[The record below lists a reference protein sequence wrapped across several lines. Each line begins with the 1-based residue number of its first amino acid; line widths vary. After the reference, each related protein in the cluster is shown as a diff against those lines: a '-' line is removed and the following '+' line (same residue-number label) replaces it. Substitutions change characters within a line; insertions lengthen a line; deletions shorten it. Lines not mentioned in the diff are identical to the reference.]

1 MATLSDIKNQ
11 FAQNSL
17 SNPKEKTP
25 YALLTDNQRQTAMA
39 RYQYEQEQKEKNQGG
54 FFGGIGY
61 AFEKIG
67 LGFLQS
73 IEGIWDFAAGGLAD
87 LFGAHD
93 WAEKQIANDWVNYN
107 HADEWFN
114 PSEGWQ
120 FVGDVAGGIG
130 TSLPAIATV
139 AAAAAITFFSGGTL
153 SPVAAGL
160 IGGVVAGFGAAG
172 TATKEAYNETGELTG
187 ATWGYGALSGFTEG
201 VMEGVTDAIGFG
213 VGSIT
218 KNIAKSTAKEGAK
231 TVGKQIAKSAARK
244 TFGKV
249 VLESFLSEAFE
260 EGVQELIDPVWKR
273 ITYDPNAENATFQQV
288 AYAALVGGLSG
299 AIMGGADVSVRNSI
313 NYFSGSKINGKGG
326 ANGVISLAE
335 TIAQTE
341 GVNQSGN
348 AQVDFVVDTLS
359 ELQESLK
366 KTNGEVKTA
375 KQKMLVGI
383 LSKANTAAP
392 LSIVVS
398 QNADA
403 IVHDAETTA
412 QRLNDIGYKTSKGET
427 VTAEMLKQGVT
438 GERGTREYRKSLSM
452 AMKTN
457 EALRTVAV
465 MSAAGQLNMDAAQ
478 FQQST
483 LRGEQLATQADLN
496 HFVETATD
504 AQKRDV
510 GERLGITDW
519 ATVTADEL
527 KSRIVDFS
535 TNGGL
540 DQYISERKQVK
551 KLSELEISKK
561 GLPKYVGSITQD
573 GAVRYKFGDASVA
586 IVKNGD
592 TYLVYDYASDVISK
606 PLSKKEANRVIK
618 EIYAAS
624 AVSATNADVQAATE
638 TTETAQ
644 QQTQSEK
651 QTAELD
657 AFAREHVPDYKKIVG
672 AQQQAVRQTL
682 RQARAAGVTEADQI
696 LYASVAARSGAN
708 IEFVSAETLG
718 ANADAGYS
726 LKDGKILVNREIA
739 NNPKARTAAKILLH
753 EFTHGMIHKGYAVKG
768 KKGKKH
774 LENRVLNDFFTT
786 AIKGLSAEQQ
796 IEILTPYVE
805 RHGVKMQDFINGKVD
820 ISLDTYIELREE
832 LAAHFVERELGN
844 AAVLKR
850 IISDKPTFKDKLL
863 SFLKK
868 SKSDY
873 AANEKLSRAANALL
887 KKYQNFFNKY
897 ATQTRFSP
905 TITNDLSV
913 RKQSD
918 ATTETDTGTRHAL
931 REALG
936 KLGEYNELRKRHIES
951 REGDTVSRN
960 YDDIMD
966 FIKSSDRVSPVKRL
980 HIGIVNDSTADM
992 VKRKTGID
1000 IQGYDFVL
1008 ASNFIAHIFD
1018 SHGTTRTEAP
1028 RHQIPVTYKNIEN
1041 IIETVIEPTDVTRVS
1056 DKNGVALKFTK
1067 EIDGKNVALT
1077 ITSTKKSTLTLKSA
1091 WIVENSEGRTP
1102 SASAET
1108 LAGTSE
1114 TSGRNLTTD
1123 SISENSEN
1131 VNRNGKKSGKKRYA
1145 LSVDGENIAG
1155 EVEQTKNLV
1164 ALHNLSETSLL
1175 KVLQL
1180 GGFPMPS
1187 IAVTRVD
1194 MGHTEYGDITVVFGK
1209 ETIDPQRDS
1218 RNKVYAR
1225 DGWTPTAPKIEYKT
1239 NDKVQSKIQKK
1250 HYELAHKVGYDA
1262 ARPLYNFANDMERQ
1276 LEFYGGEIAL
1286 IGSLYDN
1293 TELMNLFL
1301 VDTGGEFI
1309 KPIYREIRSELS
1321 AAEITYREQII
1332 DALGK
1337 DFLSAWD
1344 STKDRKAFI
1353 SLHKQKIVNALA
1365 SIMQGKESIEE
1376 TRANI
1381 SQNFS
1386 TFALGNILNKATL
1399 FMKDGGISVRSEID
1413 SKATQ
1418 ETIRKATNKQK
1429 YVAWID
1435 NLFGGIE
1442 EKTGIYNGRDPYTA
1456 SGNRRSFEALHYEYT
1471 LENMVEAMSE
1481 KGEKGNSSWHGLTLG
1496 QLQAKLS
1503 KEFKSID
1510 EIRLNSEKLT
1520 VKDEAAHE
1528 QFSETARLM
1537 LNEITGEM
1545 VDKNRFSDDV
1555 AYWQALD
1562 GAQMVIGE
1570 IADNKLFTLDK
1581 IAAFMKREYSTSYRY
1596 NESIGNK
1603 ILGLF
1608 AYVQTENSTD
1618 YFEAKPRRAVAF
1630 SEIKSVLIP
1639 ETASEKLIKQLSD
1652 RGIPYQV
1659 YDSSENARTNAV
1671 QQMDGV
1677 RFALS
1682 ETDSQGSTLSKAQ
1695 REFFKNS
1702 KFTDRDGHLL
1712 TLYHQTAA
1720 EFTVFDT
1727 SLKGAGQHDYLTPF
1741 GIFMKPSSKNIGLNG
1756 DIQMALY
1763 ANVTNPI
1770 EFTDRAALESYLRET
1785 AGFGKE
1791 IDGIINLDAEYK
1803 AKSDTAENRYMELA
1817 TKAYKDPENQILQS
1831 QLSAAER
1838 EWSSIID
1845 EWGTAFD
1852 KRSAALKERVNKHF
1866 RNTQYDGIILQKDG
1880 GGFGR
1885 STAAYIAFEPNQVK
1899 SVSNQ
1904 QPTSSTDIRFAL
1916 SPAEFQERVIAAQD
1930 MQKEAREY
1938 KRRLKINPDGSVT
1951 VYHGT
1956 SAENAQA
1963 IRSTGVINSQSY
1975 FTTNAAEAYYYANQK
1990 NKNGIILEIHADA
2003 RALEFAAAGAELY
2016 APSELRKIDGVYTAS
2031 ADIRYSLNETAE
2043 SRRNKPIAGQMDIFS
2058 DIIGVQD
2065 NTTQT
2070 AAWDSDYT
2078 KQAQSNAE
2086 NIIKQLKERGYEDA
2100 ISGAENDNGQGRGD
2114 TSNNGKRSGV
2124 LDFGAVRRLF
2134 EGTGKRTTAESRL
2147 YSRIVRELGG
2157 YSIKV
2162 PFANS
2167 IWRLGVVNEA
2177 FYTYDMLRVAE
2188 TNTKNGVGTVFYL
2201 DDEMYR
2207 NGKRHNAADGLFF
2220 RGGSNVYV
2228 RALISNNGGTRIPLE
2243 MKRATTYIGKS
2254 SYFFDYLGA
2263 WGKDAKYAA
2272 TRGENNQSRVTMRH
2286 ERLHLVYDAASRNL
2300 SNFSQETY
2308 NAVREL
2314 KQFVEQRFA
2323 GKADIAH
2330 KSIKDYYVK
2339 ELGYG
2344 KVETAIEE
2352 IACDLYC
2359 EDLIL
2364 IDETERAEVQKLI
2377 DGIDRTLNDVVGKDG
2392 VRYALS
2398 DIESKYAEQTDVLF
2412 VHEKKDKISISN
2424 IVVKKELRNSGIG
2437 QAILT
2442 DIINYADENGKTI
2455 TLTPTSEFGTKERL
2469 KQWYKRNGF
2478 VENKGRNTDF
2488 TISDS
2493 MYRLPRNADGSI
2505 RYALTNPDADPNINP
2520 TESDNSGAIGGLTRG
2535 QRAKFVANNTKF
2547 KVYSK
2552 TEAASVID
2560 SIIAERL
2567 TLRDGQFE
2575 GVLSGKNR
2583 AEIIERLFTKLNN
2596 TPEGYRLGVA
2606 LNIADYIINNAVL
2619 TDMYETFNDDSYA
2632 MGVLSTLRS
2641 YMHRMDLSGIQS
2653 EIQHKFD
2660 KKNSINLVWGAKKDG
2675 MAPDVIAQELQ
2686 ELGIRIEAINE
2697 ADQFFEM
2704 LEIYESAKEQVNRK
2718 AEKIM
2723 LTAIGSQSEIEHLRQ
2738 EIARDV
2744 LTAYDEKGTPSKY
2757 AKLVEKYTKRIADL
2771 KRDLSTAYKRNT
2783 LINRIIDGAAYL
2795 RDVATKRNY
2804 VGADIFAAPEL
2815 TAWLKQL
2822 SKIKYRSD
2830 MRKSGVRK
2838 ILLDYGQ
2845 FYNKQNTLLY
2855 DENPDLSYIDENV
2868 LDALDYIRQ
2877 NALSN
2882 KPLSM
2887 EELQAAQVI
2896 IASAK
2901 HLFNTYDQI
2910 LIDGKKQKISDLAAE
2925 GNEIIKKSKNRTN
2938 KSFFN
2943 RIYGVFNKIIEPRVV
2958 IKSLENFNPNGILTR
2973 AYNAVTN
2980 GETEAGLLYIE
2991 LTNDI
2996 DTYLKKKKG
3005 YKKRLASEYIT
3016 VAGHEMT
3023 VGEAI
3028 SLYELSKRPQAQEG
3042 LYEAGFSYIGKK
3054 GSKQSVRI
3062 AESDIAK
3069 LADTFT
3075 DADKGFIELVETFFN
3090 VASKQVKT
3098 DADMQILGYT
3108 NTSEEFYYPIKRDS
3122 GTIAKNITDAR
3133 SIMADWANVY
3143 NFSFNKDVKTGAKN
3157 KLFITD
3163 VYSVITRH
3171 AKQLSTYAK
3180 MTVPLKNFSQIYAK
3194 NIGDKTNVV
3203 SIRNTINE
3211 QVWNGAEGY
3220 LSKLFADI
3228 QGRATSSSF
3237 IEKMRGAYAKYQLGA
3252 NLKVIVSQVTSY
3264 PTAGVLLDTGVMA
3277 KGFVMKTNWAA
3288 MDKYCPYARVRNY
3301 ERGIVK
3307 AEGVVD
3313 KVGKVGDVLTKP
3325 IQWTD
3330 RFTIGRLWNA
3340 CQLQVQK
3347 NTGLKYG
3354 TVENMTQAGV
3364 MLEEVIRLTQPNYTN
3379 TERSELMRSDS
3390 DIVRSFTM
3398 FTSVPL
3404 KQLSRLVESFGEYN
3418 ALRSLIKSGDTD
3430 TTLSKRYK
3438 LAKKKLR
3445 RTLAAVTVANLMYV
3459 LVGQFFKFLYNQQA
3473 EDEKEGKVTAKSV
3486 LLDMLSDFGST
3497 TIGMLPIVRDIYGY
3511 FVNGYE
3517 INSFTG
3523 DMLNSIIGSTKSL
3536 FELATKAA
3544 SCEEIKTQDYMRI
3557 FRDSLY
3563 GIGQVTGIPV
3573 RNINNLITGLIRRF
3587 SPSTAYS
3594 YTSLFYNPTY
3604 SKDIK
3609 AALKKGD
3616 YDLAETVMGM
3626 MLKDGRTGG
3635 LNERATKKLI
3645 ELYDAGY
3652 SVLPQSVGNEIT
3664 YKGETI
3670 KLTSAQQSAFKTIY
3684 SQANG
3689 EIEKLVNSMEFATL
3703 PADKQAKAIKLLYDA
3718 YYSRAQASIL
3728 KLANENRIVLLSGAI
3743 QPNTLAAH
3751 LSAISAIESD
3761 TDKTGAV
3768 VNGSK
3773 KAKVIKYV
3781 MAQKLTTAQKLLLI
3795 LSLGYT
3801 IKDGDIRGVSAAKAK
3816 STVARLISNLS
3827 LTRAEKTALAEKCG
3841 LTVKNGRIYAA

>member
-87 LFGAHD
+87 LFGAD
-93 WAEKQIANDWVNYN
+93 EWAEQQFANDWVNYG

-273 ITYDPNAENATFQQV
+273 ITYDPNAESATFQQV

-348 AQVDFVVDTLS
+348 AQVDFVVDTLT

-540 DQYISERKQVK
+540 DQYISEREQVK

-592 TYLVYDYASDVISK
+592 TYLVYDYANDVISK

-624 AVSATNADVQAATE
+624 AVSETNADVQAATE
-638 TTETAQ
+638 TTEAAQ

-651 QTAELD
+651 QAAELD

-718 ANADAGYS
+718 ADADAGYS

-796 IEILTPYVE
+796 IEILTPYIE

-844 AAVLKR
+844 SAALQR

-913 RKQSD
+913 RKLFD

-931 REALG
+931 RESLG

-966 FIKSSDRVSPVKRL
+966 FIKSSDRISPVKRL

-1108 LAGTSE
+1108 LAGTPE
-1114 TSGRNLTTD
+1114 TNGRNLTTD
-1123 SISENSEN
+1123 SIAENSEN

-1418 ETIRKATNKQK
+1418 EAIRKATNKQK

-1442 EKTGIYNGRDPYTA
+1442 EKTGIYNGGDPYTA

-1630 SEIKSVLIP
+1630 SEIKNVLIP
-1639 ETASEKLIKQLSD
+1639 ETVSEKLIKQLSD
-1652 RGIPYQV
+1652 RGIPYKV

-1702 KFTDRDGHLL
+1702 KFTDKDGHLL

-1899 SVSNQ
+1899 SVSSQ
-1904 QPTSSTDIRFAL
+1904 QPTSSADIRFAL
-1916 SPAEFQERVIAAQD
+1916 SPAEFQERVTAAQD
-1930 MQKEAREY
+1930 MQKEARGY

-1956 SAENAQA
+1956 SAVNANK
-1963 IRSTGVINSQSY
+1963 ILSTGIINEQSY
-1975 FTTNAAEAYYYANQK
+1975 FTTNKSEADYYANGK
-1990 NKNGIILEIHADA
+1990 HSGGVVLELRIDP
-2003 RALEFAAAGAELY
+2003 RNLEFAAAGAELY
-2016 APSELRKIDGVYTAS
+2016 APARLERVDGV
-2031 ADIRYSLNETAE
+2031 
-2043 SRRNKPIAGQMDIFS
+2043 
-2058 DIIGVQD
+2058 
-2065 NTTQT
+2065 
-2070 AAWDSDYT
+2070 
-2078 KQAQSNAE
+2078 
-2086 NIIKQLKERGYEDA
+2086 
-2100 ISGAENDNGQGRGD
+2100 
-2114 TSNNGKRSGV
+2114 
-2124 LDFGAVRRLF
+2124 
-2134 EGTGKRTTAESRL
+2134 
-2147 YSRIVRELGG
+2147 
-2157 YSIKV
+2157 
-2162 PFANS
+2162 FAN
-2167 IWRLGVVNEA
+2167 
-2177 FYTYDMLRVAE
+2177 
-2188 TNTKNGVGTVFYL
+2188 KN
-2201 DDEMYR
+2201 
-2207 NGKRHNAADGLFF
+2207 A
-2220 RGGSNVYV
+2220 
-2228 RALISNNGGTRIPLE
+2228 
-2243 MKRATTYIGKS
+2243 
-2254 SYFFDYLGA
+2254 
-2263 WGKDAKYAA
+2263 
-2272 TRGENNQSRVTMRH
+2272 
-2286 ERLHLVYDAASRNL
+2286 
-2300 SNFSQETY
+2300 
-2308 NAVREL
+2308 
-2314 KQFVEQRFA
+2314 
-2323 GKADIAH
+2323 
-2330 KSIKDYYVK
+2330 
-2339 ELGYG
+2339 
-2344 KVETAIEE
+2344 
-2352 IACDLYC
+2352 
-2359 EDLIL
+2359 
-2364 IDETERAEVQKLI
+2364 
-2377 DGIDRTLNDVVGKDG
+2377 
-2392 VRYALS
+2392 RYALP
-2398 DIESKYAEQTDVLF
+2398 D
-2412 VHEKKDKISISN
+2412 DK
-2424 IVVKKELRNSGIG
+2424 
-2437 QAILT
+2437 
-2442 DIINYADENGKTI
+2442 
-2455 TLTPTSEFGTKERL
+2455 TP
-2469 KQWYKRNGF
+2469 
-2478 VENKGRNTDF
+2478 V
-2488 TISDS
+2488 
-2493 MYRLPRNADGSI
+2493 DGMS
-2505 RYALTNPDADPNINP
+2505 
-2520 TESDNSGAIGGLTRG
+2520 RG

-2845 FYNKQNTLLY
+2845 FYNKQNNLLY

-3042 LYEAGFSYIGKK
+3042 LYEAGFSYIDKK

-3544 SCEEIKTQDYMRI
+3544 SGEEIKTQDYMRI

>member
-93 WAEKQIANDWVNYN
+93 WAEKQIANDWVNYQ

-348 AQVDFVVDTLS
+348 AQVDFVVDTLT

-540 DQYISERKQVK
+540 DQYISEREQVK

-592 TYLVYDYASDVISK
+592 TYLVYDYANDVISK

-624 AVSATNADVQAATE
+624 AVSETNADVQAATE

-651 QTAELD
+651 QAAELD

-718 ANADAGYS
+718 ADADAGYS

-796 IEILTPYVE
+796 IEILTPYIE
-805 RHGVKMQDFINGKVD
+805 RHGVKMQDFIDGKVD

-844 AAVLKR
+844 SAALQR

-980 HIGIVNDSTADM
+980 HIGIVNDSTANM

-1028 RHQIPVTYKNIEN
+1028 RNQIPVTYKNIEN

-1067 EIDGKNVALT
+1067 DIDGKNVALT

-1091 WIVENSEGRTP
+1091 WIIENSEGRTP

-1108 LAGTSE
+1108 LAGTPE
-1114 TSGRNLTTD
+1114 TNGRNLTTD
-1123 SISENSEN
+1123 SIAENSEN

-1145 LSVDGENIAG
+1145 LAGENSRTSDNSMLERAKQLIADGIDSESVRQQTGWFIGYDGKWRYEIDDSAAVLVEKPKFETHFTQDGSYQTAKLGDVLQHESLYEAYPFLRDTLIILQETEFGTDGSAWAEDNQIVLDRKLFERTSKAYLKFLESKQAEIKRIEQSAAYKEYNRFFTDESLQETLSSEEWLEQEAAAQEKFYSSEIGKRYHEFMWGKTYINMREIGWSDRAKLVLLHEIQHLVQANEGFASGASTSYWYKRLLKEHTAAATSAHERFSKLYKQATPKLQYAMEQLENAAMSETSKRATIDRAYDNAVQYAQNESQEQVLWDFAEAYEELNDFKKNGRGYADSHYTDTAGEIEARDVSSRAELTAEQRREKRPDIDRKKVYFTETENAANRYALSESENTSRALTEEQYQFVSKLSMIDVTQTEDGRYSVYCENNSGLLEYEANNLTYERLVKYFGEELAADMTAKAKEIGKTTKILRDTLSAIVEKNKSLSNITPDIYKKAKRKFGITNNVQVAGYINLDGTMLDFSGGYDYRLHDHRDISEIMSDVSGTKAMNAYIAQGNIRLMPESPSIELDYQHEPTAKQYATIRKVVDTLLAKLDNYGRFFVEFSDAGSSVESREYGRNTPTSKIISDIQYFYKNGVLPQQSELSKFRYALTNKSTDGSVYTADVEVRYALSKETLDFLNNQDGVKVYRAMQLIDGELYPPMAAKVKSADGKKQLVTPSILGEWEQSVERPDLIKNGKFELNKGNGSTITAAYNPYFHTSLSPLNDQFSSAYKRDNLVVVEGIVPSSELTSGYKAQYAKDAVGETKWHSGVVSSKLKGEKARRVILSRWFKPVRIVSDAEVAGIIAKTLSGENI
-1155 EVEQTKNLV
+1155 EIPYNVVTP
-1164 ALHNLSETSLL
+1164 
-1175 KVLQL
+1175 QL
-1180 GGFPMPS
+1180 
-1187 IAVTRVD
+1187 
-1194 MGHTEYGDITVVFGK
+1194 
-1209 ETIDPQRDS
+1209 
-1218 RNKVYAR
+1218 
-1225 DGWTPTAPKIEYKT
+1225 
-1239 NDKVQSKIQKK
+1239 
-1250 HYELAHKVGYDA
+1250 
-1262 ARPLYNFANDMERQ
+1262 RQ
-1276 LEFYGGEIAL
+1276 A
-1286 IGSLYDN
+1286 
-1293 TELMNLFL
+1293 
-1301 VDTGGEFI
+1301 
-1309 KPIYREIRSELS
+1309 
-1321 AAEITYREQII
+1321 
-1332 DALGK
+1332 
-1337 DFLSAWD
+1337 
-1344 STKDRKAFI
+1344 
-1353 SLHKQKIVNALA
+1353 
-1365 SIMQGKESIEE
+1365 
-1376 TRANI
+1376 
-1381 SQNFS
+1381 
-1386 TFALGNILNKATL
+1386 
-1399 FMKDGGISVRSEID
+1399 
-1413 SKATQ
+1413 
-1418 ETIRKATNKQK
+1418 
-1429 YVAWID
+1429 
-1435 NLFGGIE
+1435 
-1442 EKTGIYNGRDPYTA
+1442 
-1456 SGNRRSFEALHYEYT
+1456 
-1471 LENMVEAMSE
+1471 LENE
-1481 KGEKGNSSWHGLTLG
+1481 G
-1496 QLQAKLS
+1496 
-1503 KEFKSID
+1503 
-1510 EIRLNSEKLT
+1510 
-1520 VKDEAAHE
+1520 VK
-1528 QFSETARLM
+1528 
-1537 LNEITGEM
+1537 
-1545 VDKNRFSDDV
+1545 
-1555 AYWQALD
+1555 
-1562 GAQMVIGE
+1562 
-1570 IADNKLFTLDK
+1570 
-1581 IAAFMKREYSTSYRY
+1581 
-1596 NESIGNK
+1596 
-1603 ILGLF
+1603 
-1608 AYVQTENSTD
+1608 
-1618 YFEAKPRRAVAF
+1618 
-1630 SEIKSVLIP
+1630 
-1639 ETASEKLIKQLSD
+1639 
-1652 RGIPYQV
+1652 
-1659 YDSSENARTNAV
+1659 
-1671 QQMDGV
+1671 
-1677 RFALS
+1677 
-1682 ETDSQGSTLSKAQ
+1682 
-1695 REFFKNS
+1695 
-1702 KFTDRDGHLL
+1702 
-1712 TLYHQTAA
+1712 
-1720 EFTVFDT
+1720 
-1727 SLKGAGQHDYLTPF
+1727 
-1741 GIFMKPSSKNIGLNG
+1741 
-1756 DIQMALY
+1756 
-1763 ANVTNPI
+1763 
-1770 EFTDRAALESYLRET
+1770 
-1785 AGFGKE
+1785 
-1791 IDGIINLDAEYK
+1791 
-1803 AKSDTAENRYMELA
+1803 
-1817 TKAYKDPENQILQS
+1817 
-1831 QLSAAER
+1831 
-1838 EWSSIID
+1838 
-1845 EWGTAFD
+1845 
-1852 KRSAALKERVNKHF
+1852 
-1866 RNTQYDGIILQKDG
+1866 
-1880 GGFGR
+1880 
-1885 STAAYIAFEPNQVK
+1885 
-1899 SVSNQ
+1899 
-1904 QPTSSTDIRFAL
+1904 
-1916 SPAEFQERVIAAQD
+1916 
-1930 MQKEAREY
+1930 
-1938 KRRLKINPDGSVT
+1938 
-1951 VYHGT
+1951 
-1956 SAENAQA
+1956 
-1963 IRSTGVINSQSY
+1963 
-1975 FTTNAAEAYYYANQK
+1975 
-1990 NKNGIILEIHADA
+1990 
-2003 RALEFAAAGAELY
+2003 
-2016 APSELRKIDGVYTAS
+2016 
-2031 ADIRYSLNETAE
+2031 IRYALNETAE
-2043 SRRNKPIAGQMDIFS
+2043 SRRNKSIAGQMDIFS

-2243 MKRATTYIGKS
+2243 MKRAATYSGKS

-2300 SNFSQETY
+2300 SSFSQETY

-2377 DGIDRTLNDVVGKDG
+2377 DGIDKTLNDVVGKDG

-2505 RYALTNPDADPNINP
+2505 RYALTNPDADTNSNP

-2547 KVYSK
+2547 KVYTK

-2583 AEIIERLFTKLNN
+2583 AEVIERLFTKLNN

-2704 LEIYESAKEQVNRK
+2704 LDIYESAKEQVNRK

-2938 KSFFN
+2938 KGFFN

-3042 LYEAGFSYIGKK
+3042 LYEAGFSYIDKK
-3054 GSKQSVRI
+3054 GSKRSVRI
-3062 AESDIAK
+3062 TESDIAK

-3211 QVWNGAEGY
+3211 QVWNGAESY

-3544 SCEEIKTQDYMRI
+3544 SGEEIKTQDYMRI

-3587 SPSTAYS
+3587 SPSAAYS

-3670 KLTSAQQSAFKTIY
+3670 KLTSAQQSTFKSIY

-3718 YYSRAQASIL
+3718 YYSRAQASVL

-3751 LSAISAIESD
+3751 LSAISAIESE
-3761 TDKTGAV
+3761 TDKTGTV

-3801 IKDGDIRGVSAAKAK
+3801 IKDGDIRGVTAAKAK
-3816 STVARLISNLS
+3816 STVAKYITTLS

>member
-348 AQVDFVVDTLS
+348 AQVDFVVDTLT

-540 DQYISERKQVK
+540 DQYISEREQVK

-592 TYLVYDYASDVISK
+592 TYLVYDYANDVISK

-844 AAVLKR
+844 AAALQR

-960 YDDIMD
+960 YDDIMA

-1018 SHGTTRTEAP
+1018 SHGTTRTETP

-1091 WIVENSEGRTP
+1091 WIIENSEGRTP

-1108 LAGTSE
+1108 LAGTPE
-1114 TSGRNLTTD
+1114 TNGRNLTTD
-1123 SISENSEN
+1123 SIAENSEN

-1145 LSVDGENIAG
+1145 LAGENTSRALTEEQYQFVSKLSMIDVTQTEDGRYSVYCENNSGLLEYEANNLTYERLAKYFGEELAADMTAKAKEIGKTTKILRDTLSAIVEKNKSLSNITPDIYKKAKRKFGITNNVQVAG
-1155 EVEQTKNLV
+1155 YINLDGTMLDFSGGYDYRLHDHRDISEIMSDVSGTKAMNAYISQGNIRLMPE
-1164 ALHNLSETSLL
+1164 S
-1175 KVLQL
+1175 
-1180 GGFPMPS
+1180 PS
-1187 IAVTRVD
+1187 IELDYQHEPTTKQYATIRKVVD
-1194 MGHTEYGDITVVFGK
+1194 TLLAKLDNYGRFFVEFSDADSSVESREYG
-1209 ETIDPQRDS
+1209 
-1218 RNKVYAR
+1218 RN
-1225 DGWTPTAPKIEYKT
+1225 TPT
-1239 NDKVQSKIQKK
+1239 SKIISDIQ
-1250 HYELAHKVGYDA
+1250 Y
-1262 ARPLYNFANDMERQ
+1262 
-1276 LEFYGGEIAL
+1276 FYKNGVL
-1286 IGSLYDN
+1286 
-1293 TELMNLFL
+1293 
-1301 VDTGGEFI
+1301 
-1309 KPIYREIRSELS
+1309 PQQSELS
-1321 AAEITYREQII
+1321 
-1332 DALGK
+1332 K
-1337 DFLSAWD
+1337 F
-1344 STKDRKAFI
+1344 
-1353 SLHKQKIVNALA
+1353 
-1365 SIMQGKESIEE
+1365 
-1376 TRANI
+1376 
-1381 SQNFS
+1381 
-1386 TFALGNILNKATL
+1386 
-1399 FMKDGGISVRSEID
+1399 
-1413 SKATQ
+1413 
-1418 ETIRKATNKQK
+1418 
-1429 YVAWID
+1429 
-1435 NLFGGIE
+1435 
-1442 EKTGIYNGRDPYTA
+1442 
-1456 SGNRRSFEALHYEYT
+1456 
-1471 LENMVEAMSE
+1471 
-1481 KGEKGNSSWHGLTLG
+1481 
-1496 QLQAKLS
+1496 
-1503 KEFKSID
+1503 
-1510 EIRLNSEKLT
+1510 
-1520 VKDEAAHE
+1520 
-1528 QFSETARLM
+1528 
-1537 LNEITGEM
+1537 
-1545 VDKNRFSDDV
+1545 
-1555 AYWQALD
+1555 
-1562 GAQMVIGE
+1562 
-1570 IADNKLFTLDK
+1570 
-1581 IAAFMKREYSTSYRY
+1581 RY
-1596 NESIGNK
+1596 
-1603 ILGLF
+1603 
-1608 AYVQTENSTD
+1608 
-1618 YFEAKPRRAVAF
+1618 
-1630 SEIKSVLIP
+1630 
-1639 ETASEKLIKQLSD
+1639 
-1652 RGIPYQV
+1652 
-1659 YDSSENARTNAV
+1659 
-1671 QQMDGV
+1671 
-1677 RFALS
+1677 ALS

-1702 KFTDRDGHLL
+1702 KFTDKDGHLL

-1770 EFTDRAALESYLRET
+1770 EFADRAALESYLRDT

-1904 QPTSSTDIRFAL
+1904 QPTSSPDIRFAL

-1930 MQKEAREY
+1930 MQKAVREY
-1938 KRRLKINPDGSVT
+1938 KRRLKINSDGSVT

-1963 IRSTGVINSQSY
+1963 IRSTGVINSLSY

-2016 APSELRKIDGVYTAS
+2016 APSELRKIDGVYTANT
-2031 ADIRYSLNETAE
+2031 DIRYALDETAA

-2065 NTTQT
+2065 STAQT

-2078 KQAQSNAE
+2078 KQAQTNAE

-2100 ISGAENDNGQGRGD
+2100 ISGAENDNGRGRGD

-2207 NGKRHNAADGLFF
+2207 NGKRHNGADGLFF

-2243 MKRATTYIGKS
+2243 MKRAATYSGKS

-2377 DGIDRTLNDVVGKDG
+2377 DSIDKTLNDVVGKDG

-2493 MYRLPRNADGSI
+2493 MYRLPRNVDGSI

-2560 SIIAERL
+2560 SIIAARL

-2583 AEIIERLFTKLNN
+2583 AEVIEKLFAKLNN

-2723 LTAIGSQSEIEHLRQ
+2723 LIAIGSQSEIEHLRQ

-2910 LIDGKKQKISDLAAE
+2910 LIDGKKQKISDLAAD

-2938 KSFFN
+2938 RGFFN

-3042 LYEAGFSYIGKK
+3042 LYEAGFSYIDKK

-3264 PTAGVLLDTGVMA
+3264 PTAGVLLDTGVMT

-3544 SCEEIKTQDYMRI
+3544 SGEEIKTQDYMRI

-3587 SPSTAYS
+3587 SPSAAYS

-3616 YDLAETVMGM
+3616 YELAETVMGM

-3670 KLTSAQQSAFKTIY
+3670 KLTSAQQSTFKTIY

>member
-1 MATLSDIKNQ
+1 MA
-11 FAQNSL
+11 SL
-17 SNPKEKTP
+17 SALKQQYTNKTGVSN
-25 YALLTDNQRQTAMA
+25 LLTQNQQQTVYTHLQEEDEA
-39 RYQYEQEQKEKNQGG
+39 RKNQGG

-61 AFEKIG
+61 AFEKLG
-67 LGFLQS
+67 LGFLSS
-73 IEGIWDFAAGGLAD
+73 IEGIWDYTAGGLAK
-87 LFGAHD
+87 LFGAD
-93 WAEKQIANDWVNYN
+93 EWAEQQFANDWVNYG

-139 AAAAAITFFSGGTL
+139 VAAGAIAVASGGTL
-153 SPVAAGL
+153 SPVAAAL
-160 IGGVVAGFGAAG
+160 ISGAVAGLGAAG
-172 TATKEAYNETGELTG
+172 NATKEAYRQTGELG
-187 ATWGYGALSGFTEG
+187 GKEFGYGALVGITEG
-201 VMEGVTDAIGFG
+201 AVEGLSAGIGAGTGQIVKGISKSFG
-213 VGSIT
+213 
-218 KNIAKSTAKEGAK
+218 KEVAE
-231 TVGKQIAKSAARK
+231 SAARQTIGK
-244 TFGKV
+244 TMLKGFIG
-249 VLESFLSEAFE
+249 EAFE
-260 EGVQELIDPVWKR
+260 EGLSEILDPVWAR
-273 ITYDPNAENATFQQV
+273 LTYDPNAKNATLQEV
-288 AYAALVGGLSG
+288 GYAALVGGLSG
-299 AIMGGADVSVRNSI
+299 AIMGGVDVSIRNVHSMSRGNTI
-313 NYFSGSKINGKGG
+313 VKEGKSS
-326 ANGVISLAE
+326 NVISMAE
-335 TIAQTE
+335 QLSTYESQNHTGYEQFAT
-341 GVNQSGN
+341 
-348 AQVDFVVDTLS
+348 VDSVLK
-359 ELQESLK
+359 ELQTSMK
-366 KTNGEVKTA
+366 KTNGDIKTA
-375 KQKMLVGI
+375 KQKMLLGV
-383 LSKANTAAP
+383 LEQANTTAAFTP
-392 LSIVVS
+392 FIARSAENIVN
-398 QNADA
+398 NADVIA
-403 IVHDAETTA
+403 EKLTAYGIKDAQGNPVTF
-412 QRLNDIGYKTSKGET
+412 
-427 VTAEMLKQGVT
+427 TAEQIRSGVDANNTATFVNALKENSVL
-438 GERGTREYRKSLSM
+438 RSL
-452 AMKTN
+452 A
-457 EALRTVAV
+457 VAD
-465 MSAAGQLNMDAAQ
+465 ATGQLAMDTAKFKDA
-478 FQQST
+478 T
-483 LRGEQLATQADLN
+483 LRGQQLSSQVDLN
-496 HFVETATD
+496 QFIENATD
-504 AQKRDV
+504 AERQAV
-510 GERLGITDW
+510 SERLGIDDW
-519 ATVTADEL
+519 NTLTNEQFQS
-527 KSRIVDFS
+527 KIVEFVQ
-535 TNGGL
+535 NGGVEAYQQENATIKSLQEL
-540 DQYISERKQVK
+540 DATTAKNKIPARLNLK
-551 KLSELEISKK
+551 K
-561 GLPKYVGSITQD
+561 D
-573 GAVRYKFGDASVA
+573 GTVRYSEGTANIAV
-586 IVKNGD
+586 VKNGD
-592 TYLVYDYASDVISK
+592 SYRIYDYDSGKYSKSLTQAEASKALREI
-606 PLSKKEANRVIK
+606 KK
-618 EIYAAS
+618 AAQTT
-624 AVSATNADVQAATE
+624 ATPAATPTVENSQQTVERQAATE
-638 TTETAQ
+638 QGTPEQGSAVKKITEQINSEQ
-644 QQTQSEK
+644 QQTKEIDAYVRENVSDYAKLNAPNQSMIRSIIR
-651 QTAELD
+651 QGRAVGIAD
-657 AFAREHVPDYKKIVG
+657 ADVLSYAR
-672 AQQQAVRQTL
+672 
-682 RQARAAGVTEADQI
+682 
-696 LYASVAARSGAN
+696 VAAHTGINVVFDKSLCAVAVNNDTGEKVYADGYYDASNNR
-708 IEFVSAETLG
+708 FVVNPET
-718 ANADAGYS
+718 S
-726 LKDGKILVNREIA
+726 
-739 NNPKARTAAKILLH
+739 RTHEALLLH
-753 EFTHGMIHKGYAVKG
+753 ELTHAIYRTADGKLILERGVKNMSQSDKDAIIKRYRDAGHGGAIELMDEINAHYAEG
-768 KKGKKH
+768 
-774 LENRVLNDFFTT
+774 
-786 AIKGLSAEQQ
+786 
-796 IEILTPYVE
+796 ILTNKNMLE
-805 RHGVKMQDFINGKVD
+805 RLIADKPKFKDRILSFFKKSSTAYEGDVKLTKAAN
-820 ISLDTYIELREE
+820 SLYKRYQKLFDS
-832 LAAHFVERELGN
+832 FSERNSQYN
-844 AAVLKR
+844 AAEYR
-850 IISDKPTFKDKLL
+850 HTAP
-863 SFLKK
+863 
-868 SKSDY
+868 
-873 AANEKLSRAANALL
+873 NA
-887 KKYQNFFNKY
+887 
-897 ATQTRFSP
+897 
-905 TITNDLSV
+905 
-913 RKQSD
+913 
-918 ATTETDTGTRHAL
+918 ETRHAL

-966 FIKSSDRVSPVKRL
+966 FIKSSDRISPVKRL

-1108 LAGTSE
+1108 LAGTPE
-1114 TSGRNLTTD
+1114 TNGRNLTTD
-1123 SISENSEN
+1123 SIAENSEN

-1418 ETIRKATNKQK
+1418 EAIRKATNKQK

-1442 EKTGIYNGRDPYTA
+1442 EKTGIYNGGDPYTA

-1630 SEIKSVLIP
+1630 SEIKNVLIP
-1639 ETASEKLIKQLSD
+1639 ETVSEKLIKQLSD
-1652 RGIPYQV
+1652 RGIPYKV

-1702 KFTDRDGHLL
+1702 KFTDKDGHLL

-1899 SVSNQ
+1899 SVSNAK
-1904 QPTSSTDIRFAL
+1904 PT
-1916 SPAEFQERVIAAQD
+1916 
-1930 MQKEAREY
+1930 K
-1938 KRRLKINPDGSVT
+1938 
-1951 VYHGT
+1951 
-1956 SAENAQA
+1956 
-1963 IRSTGVINSQSY
+1963 
-1975 FTTNAAEAYYYANQK
+1975 
-1990 NKNGIILEIHADA
+1990 
-2003 RALEFAAAGAELY
+2003 
-2016 APSELRKIDGVYTAS
+2016 
-2031 ADIRYSLNETAE
+2031 
-2043 SRRNKPIAGQMDIFS
+2043 
-2058 DIIGVQD
+2058 
-2065 NTTQT
+2065 
-2070 AAWDSDYT
+2070 
-2078 KQAQSNAE
+2078 SN
-2086 NIIKQLKERGYEDA
+2086 D
-2100 ISGAENDNGQGRGD
+2100 
-2114 TSNNGKRSGV
+2114 
-2124 LDFGAVRRLF
+2124 
-2134 EGTGKRTTAESRL
+2134 
-2147 YSRIVRELGG
+2147 
-2157 YSIKV
+2157 
-2162 PFANS
+2162 
-2167 IWRLGVVNEA
+2167 
-2177 FYTYDMLRVAE
+2177 
-2188 TNTKNGVGTVFYL
+2188 
-2201 DDEMYR
+2201 
-2207 NGKRHNAADGLFF
+2207 
-2220 RGGSNVYV
+2220 
-2228 RALISNNGGTRIPLE
+2228 
-2243 MKRATTYIGKS
+2243 
-2254 SYFFDYLGA
+2254 
-2263 WGKDAKYAA
+2263 
-2272 TRGENNQSRVTMRH
+2272 
-2286 ERLHLVYDAASRNL
+2286 
-2300 SNFSQETY
+2300 
-2308 NAVREL
+2308 
-2314 KQFVEQRFA
+2314 
-2323 GKADIAH
+2323 
-2330 KSIKDYYVK
+2330 
-2339 ELGYG
+2339 
-2344 KVETAIEE
+2344 
-2352 IACDLYC
+2352 
-2359 EDLIL
+2359 
-2364 IDETERAEVQKLI
+2364 
-2377 DGIDRTLNDVVGKDG
+2377 
-2392 VRYALS
+2392 
-2398 DIESKYAEQTDVLF
+2398 
-2412 VHEKKDKISISN
+2412 
-2424 IVVKKELRNSGIG
+2424 
-2437 QAILT
+2437 
-2442 DIINYADENGKTI
+2442 
-2455 TLTPTSEFGTKERL
+2455 
-2469 KQWYKRNGF
+2469 
-2478 VENKGRNTDF
+2478 
-2488 TISDS
+2488 
-2493 MYRLPRNADGSI
+2493 I
-2505 RYALTNPDADPNINP
+2505 RYALADMTEEQYRFVSKLSEIQVTLTDNNHYNVYCENNSGLLEYEANNLTYEKLAKYFGEELAVDMTYKATEKNKTVKILRGTIQGFAKKYESLGNINADIYKVAKKKFGTTTNPKIAGYINTDGTMLDFSGGNNYRLFDHRDISEIMSDVSGDRAMNEYIGQGNIRIMPESPALEMNYQHEPTDKQYGTIRKVLDEFLGGLDTYGRLDIEFSDGSASIASRSYTQADSTLKILSEIRHFYKRGSLPVQSELSKFRYALPETDADPNINP

-2675 MAPDVIAQELQ
+2675 VAPDVIAQELQ

-2845 FYNKQNTLLY
+2845 FYNKQNNLLY

-3042 LYEAGFSYIGKK
+3042 LYEAGFSYIDKK

-3544 SCEEIKTQDYMRI
+3544 SGEEIKTQDYMRI